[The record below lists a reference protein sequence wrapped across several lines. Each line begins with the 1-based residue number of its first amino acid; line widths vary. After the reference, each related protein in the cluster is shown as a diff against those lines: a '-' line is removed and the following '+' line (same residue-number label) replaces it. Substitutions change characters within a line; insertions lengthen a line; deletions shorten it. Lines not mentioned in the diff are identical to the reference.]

1 MLTYIYAAAL
11 SRITALP
18 VMLTP
23 FNGNLLTEDQI
34 GQRLLG
40 GSIERLFFLRGIYAG
55 KADLVLSV
63 CVIQNSNGVSI
74 SHSDYPTSDQV
85 CLSYG
90 WENPKSPAIKILYM
104 GLIGS
109 GMLLAIMNQ
118 RQSYV

>member
-90 WENPKSPAIKILYM
+90 
-104 GLIGS
+104 
-109 GMLLAIMNQ
+109 
-118 RQSYV
+118 